1 METFFNYE
9 TMKHT
14 LVLTAYMLLI
24 MFDCWWISYLVCIFV
39 KWVISKI
46 KRLIAKIRKKD
57 ESKEETTNELN
68 LHFRTGIP
76 WSCR

>member
-24 MFDCWWISYLVCIFV
+24 MFDCWWISYLVCTFV
-39 KWVISKI
+39 KWVGKKI
-46 KRLIAKIRKKD
+46 KGLYTKIRHND
-57 ESKEETTNELN
+57 EIKEESTNE
-68 LHFRTGIP
+68 
-76 WSCR
+76 

>member
-24 MFDCWWISYLVCIFV
+24 MFDCWWISYLVCTFV
-39 KWVISKI
+39 KWVVKKI
-46 KRLIAKIRKKD
+46 KILVAKIRRKD
-57 ESKEETTNELN
+57 ESKEETANE
-68 LHFRTGIP
+68 
-76 WSCR
+76 

>member
-24 MFDCWWISYLVCIFV
+24 MFDCWWISYLVCTFV
-39 KWVISKI
+39 KWVVSKI

-57 ESKEETTNELN
+57 EIKEDPANE
-68 LHFRTGIP
+68 
-76 WSCR
+76 

>member
-24 MFDCWWISYLVCIFV
+24 MFDCYWISYLVCTFV
-39 KWVISKI
+39 KWVVTKI
-46 KRLIAKIRKKD
+46 KRLYRKIRHKD
-57 ESKEETTNELN
+57 EIKEDSANE
-68 LHFRTGIP
+68 
-76 WSCR
+76 

>member
-39 KWVISKI
+39 KWVVTKI
-46 KRLIAKIRKKD
+46 KGLYRKIRHKD
-57 ESKEETTNELN
+57 EIKEDSAHE
-68 LHFRTGIP
+68 
-76 WSCR
+76 

>member
-24 MFDCWWISYLVCIFV
+24 MFDCWWISYLVCTFV
-39 KWVISKI
+39 KWVVTKT
-46 KRLIAKIRKKD
+46 KRLITKIRKKG
-57 ESKEETTNELN
+57 ESKEETTNE
-68 LHFRTGIP
+68 
-76 WSCR
+76 